1 MSNTLGLVAALAWPL
16 PMIAALF
23 LVLRDRTL
31 RFRIVWAVICFVGI
45 GAFWMEQTT
54 GKWGFVP
61 MAINLLGPGTQAGF
75 YKATFPAGAVAVLVL
90 LWLRTV
96 RRARAGS

>member
-45 GAFWMEQTT
+45 GAFWMEQAT

-90 LWLRTV
+90 LWLRAV
-96 RRARAGS
+96 RKARAGS